1 MLFQFY
7 GSWHHQAE
15 FLAKYRDLMEGI
27 ASLRFVAGFCY
38 TQLADIEQETNGLL
52 TYSREPKIDPAE
64 ICRINKRILENVDIR
79 RSPADI
85 GLNKTQAQS

>member
-1 MLFQFY
+1 MLYQFY
-7 GSWHHQAE
+7 GSFTTPEQ
-15 FLAKYRDLMEGI
+15 LLQKYRDLMEGI

-64 ICRINKRILENVDIR
+64 ICRINRNVLANVDITR
-79 RSPADI
+79 DSANI
-85 GLNKTQAQS
+85 GSNKTQP